1 MKLPNLAF
9 LTRVSKSSL
18 GKRPL
23 IAFGG
28 AVNNSFGVKTIFVF
42 NFFNKSGF
50 VAKQS
55 SRVQLISKYCS

>member
-1 MKLPNLAF
+1 LVGATSFDRTEIRIKNKMKLPNLAF

-42 NFFNKSGF
+42 NFFDKS
-50 VAKQS
+50 
-55 SRVQLISKYCS
+55 